1 MPEPD
6 EEEPASESDELD
18 ELVVACLDDE
28 DGDEDDDEDDDEE
41 GAFCFDGEA
50 GVTTAFA
57 LEEDDPEEPELLGLQ

>member
-1 MPEPD
+1 MPVPD

-18 ELVVACLDDE
+18 GLVVASLE
-28 DGDEDDDEDDDEE
+28 GEDDDEDDDEE